1 MKFIFG
7 ICLFFFFGLEGFAI
21 DKKVPTTAIDSAK
34 KTKAAIDS
42 IKEYNPDDV
51 KKVRVRNDD
60 TLVFD
65 DLEAPKVKDNDGEY
79 IINAK
84 ETFATIAMTAPS
96 NEKTKEEKM
105 NETTIPFQPNFG
117 KIYPNPAKSN
127 VLITVDL
134 KEEGDKLIVIRSAN
148 GEISKTYS
156 TSDTQLQIVD
166 LSPGIY
172 FLQINL
178 NGQYKTQR
186 LYVQ

>member
-7 ICLFFFFGLEGFAI
+7 ICILFFLGLESFAI
-21 DKKVPTTAIDSAK
+21 DKKVPTTAIDSSD

-42 IKEYNPDDV
+42 IKAYNPDSPD
-51 KKVRVRNDD
+51 KVRVRNDD

-79 IINAK
+79 FIKNK
-84 ETFATIAMTAPS
+84 ETHANMAITIPS
-96 NEKTKEEKM
+96 NEKIKAEKM
-105 NETTIPFQPNFG
+105 DETIFLFQPDFG
-117 KIYPNPAKSN
+117 KIYPNPAKAN
-127 VLITVDL
+127 TLITIEL
-134 KEEGDKLIVIRSAN
+134 KEMGDKTIILRSAN
-148 GEISKTYS
+148 GEISQTY
-156 TSDTQLQIVD
+156 TTTENQLNIVD

-178 NGQYKTQR
+178 NGHYKTKR